1 MAQDAAAILR
11 SMSSRAATATDVGS
25 RAAARG
31 RFTTAAVRA
40 ARSSNGVVRG
50 ALVFL
55 LYTATAIVVFA
66 LPVIGHLADRCV
78 GSCLSDTDLYTW
90 SFAWMSHAIHAG
102 QNPLFSDVVWAPSG
116 IHLAW
121 VTSLPGPALLMV
133 PITDRFGPLASVNVL
148 MILAPASAAW
158 AMYLLC
164 AQVAR
169 RFWPSV
175 FGGLVFGFS
184 TYMNQHERA
193 QLNLILVFF
202 IPLAVYLVLRR
213 SDGSLGRVA
222 FVLLLGLTLAGQFLT
237 STEVFATAILIGG
250 CVCIGVLVLAPR
262 SVRRGFLQTLLLIA
276 AAGAVAAVL
285 VSPVLIRLA
294 TDAPPGE
301 AFRTPDLNSVDLLS
315 FIVPPPIARFGG
327 PTFAGLSDRFP
338 GYPQNDTAYV
348 GIVFVAI
355 AIWFVVRFRT
365 EWWAW
370 LLVGTMIIAG
380 VLALGPTLHIAG
392 DPSIPMPQRL
402 MLRIPLIRYATADR
416 LPLYLW
422 VALAIVIA
430 VWLASG
436 ASRWRWARFALV
448 ALGVV
453 LLSIDLGTDPSYHG
467 RLEVPAFFQDGA
479 YQRFAGPNDV
489 VLGIP
494 SQIGG
499 DMVWQAETN
508 MGFRLGRA
516 YVGPVHPEGADALGL
531 RVILSGGEN
540 LPPANVLRTFIEGR
554 NVKAVFAEEPVSQ
567 DVSSWLHDVLGTEPE
582 SIDGISVWTVPSQ
595 LPPAS
600 S

>member
-1 MAQDAAAILR
+1 
-11 SMSSRAATATDVGS
+11 MSSRAAAATDIEP
-25 RAAARG
+25 RARG
-31 RFTTAAVRA
+31 LKGITTGAVRV
-40 ARSSNGVVRG
+40 ARSSNGTARG

-55 LYTATAIVVFA
+55 LYSAISIALFA
-66 LPVIGHLADRCV
+66 SPVIGHLGDRCV
-78 GSCLSDTDLYTW
+78 GSCLSDTNLYTW

-102 QNPLFSDVVWAPSG
+102 QDPLFSDVVWAPSG

-133 PITDRFGPLASVNVL
+133 PVTDRFGPLASVNVL
-148 MILAPASAAW
+148 MIVAPASAAW
-158 AMYLLC
+158 AMYLVC
-164 AQVAR
+164 AQVTR

-184 TYMNQHERA
+184 TYMNQHQRA

-202 IPLAVYLVLRR
+202 IPLAVYFVLRR
-213 SDGSLGRVA
+213 MNGSLGRIA
-222 FVLLLGLTLAGQFLT
+222 FVFLLGLTLAGQFLT
-237 STEVFATAILIGG
+237 STEVFATGLLMAGF
-250 CVCIGVLVLAPR
+250 VSIGVLVLAPGPI
-262 SVRRGFLQTLLLIA
+262 RRRFLGALPLIA
-276 AAGAVAAVL
+276 AAGVVTAVL
-285 VSPVLIRLA
+285 VSPVLLGLA
-294 TDAPPGE
+294 RDAPAGE
-301 AFRTPDLNSVDLLS
+301 AFRTPELNSVDLLS
-315 FIVPPPIARFGG
+315 FVVPPPIARFGG
-327 PTFAGLSDRFP
+327 STFSSLSDRFP

-348 GIVFVAI
+348 GIVFFVI
-355 AIWFVVRFRT
+355 AIWCVVTMRRT
-365 EWWAW
+365 WWSW
-370 LLVGTMIIAG
+370 LLVGAMIIPG

-402 MLRIPLIRYATADR
+402 LLRIPLIRYATADR

-422 VALAIVIA
+422 VALSVLVA

-436 ASRWRWARFALV
+436 VGRWRWARYVVV

-453 LLSIDLGTDPSYHG
+453 LLSIDLGTDPNYHG
-467 RLEVPAFFQDGA
+467 TLDVPAFFQDGA
-479 YQRFAGPNDV
+479 YQRFAGPDDV

-499 DMVWQAETN
+499 DMVWQASTD

-531 RVILSGGEN
+531 RVILSGSGAN

-554 NVKAVFAEEPVSQ
+554 DVKAVFAEEPVSQ
-567 DVSSWLHDVLGTEPE
+567 DVSAWLHDVLGTDPE
-582 SIDGISVWTVPSQ
+582 SIDGVSVWTVPPR
-595 LPPAS
+595 LPS